1 MTFRTE
7 FTHYEDDTIYFLYVT
22 NSIRIETDGN
32 SNLEIQRRSSF
43 HTEPLDTNRY
53 ITIEDD
59 EAALFQEE
67 LINPD
72 LEDMIKA
79 VKLFTGFMDELSRT
93 TTIKY

>member
-1 MTFRTE
+1 MAVRTE

-22 NSIRIETDGN
+22 NNIRIETDGN

-53 ITIEDD
+53 LTIEDD
-59 EAALFQEE
+59 EAAMFQEE
-67 LINPD
+67 LINPY

-79 VKLFTGFMDELSRT
+79 VKLFTRLIEELCES
-93 TTIKY
+93 

>member
-1 MTFRTE
+1 MAVRTE

-22 NSIRIETDGN
+22 NNIRIETDGN
-32 SNLEIQRRSSF
+32 SNLEIQHRSSF

-53 ITIEDD
+53 LTIDDD
-59 EAALFQEE
+59 EAAMFQEL

-79 VKLFTGFMDELSRT
+79 VKLFTRLVEELCES
-93 TTIKY
+93 

>member
-22 NSIRIETDGN
+22 NNIRIGTDGT

-43 HTEPLDTNRY
+43 DTEPLDTNRY
-53 ITIEDD
+53 LTIEED
-59 EAALFQEE
+59 EAVMFQEE

-72 LEDMIKA
+72 LEDIIKA
-79 VKLFTGFMDELSRT
+79 VKLFKYHMDELCGS
-93 TTIKY
+93 

>member
-53 ITIEDD
+53 ITIKDD

>member
-1 MTFRTE
+1 MAVRTE

-22 NSIRIETDGN
+22 NNIRIETDGN

-53 ITIEDD
+53 LTIEDD
-59 EAALFQEE
+59 EAAMFQEE

-79 VKLFTGFMDELSRT
+79 VKIFTRLIEELCES
-93 TTIKY
+93 

>member
-1 MTFRTE
+1 MLRTK

-22 NSIRIETDGN
+22 QNIRIETDGT

-43 HTEPLDTNRY
+43 KAEPLDTNRY
-53 ITIEDD
+53 LTIEDD
-59 EAALFQEE
+59 EAAMFQEE

-79 VKLFTGFMDELSRT
+79 VKLFTRLMDELCES
-93 TTIKY
+93 

>member
-1 MTFRTE
+1 MLRTE

-22 NSIRIETDGN
+22 QNIRIETDGN

-43 HTEPLDTNRY
+43 KAEPLDTNRY
-53 ITIEDD
+53 LTIEDD
-59 EAALFQEE
+59 EAAMFQEL

-72 LEDMIKA
+72 LEDMVKA

>member
-1 MTFRTE
+1 MAVRTE

-22 NSIRIETDGN
+22 NNIRIETDGN

-53 ITIEDD
+53 LTIEDD
-59 EAALFQEE
+59 EAAMFQEE
-67 LINPD
+67 LINPH

-79 VKLFTGFMDELSRT
+79 VKLFTRLIEELCES
-93 TTIKY
+93 

>member
-1 MTFRTE
+1 MLRTE

-22 NSIRIETDGN
+22 NTIRIETDGN

-43 HTEPLDTNRY
+43 HTEPLDNNRY
-53 ITIEDD
+53 LTIEDD
-59 EAALFQEE
+59 EAAMFQEL

-79 VKLFTGFMDELSRT
+79 VKLFTRLIEELCES
-93 TTIKY
+93 

>member
-22 NSIRIETDGN
+22 NNIRIETDGN

-53 ITIEDD
+53 LTIEDD
-59 EAALFQEE
+59 EAAMFQEL

-72 LEDMIKA
+72 LENMIKA
-79 VKLFTGFMDELSRT
+79 VKLFTRLMESIENVRHNN
-93 TTIKY
+93 

>member
-1 MTFRTE
+1 MAVRTE

-22 NSIRIETDGN
+22 NNIRIETDVN

-53 ITIEDD
+53 LTIEDD
-59 EAALFQEE
+59 EAAMFQEE

-79 VKLFTGFMDELSRT
+79 VKIFTRLIEELCES
-93 TTIKY
+93 

>member
-1 MTFRTE
+1 MAVRTE
-7 FTHYEDDTIYFLYVT
+7 FIHYEDDTIYFLYVT
-22 NSIRIETDGN
+22 NNIRIETDGN

-53 ITIEDD
+53 LTIEDY
-59 EAALFQEE
+59 EAAMFQEL

-79 VKLFTGFMDELSRT
+79 VKLFTRLIEKLCES
-93 TTIKY
+93 

>member
-1 MTFRTE
+1 MAVRTE

-22 NSIRIETDGN
+22 NTIRIETDGN

-53 ITIEDD
+53 LTIEDD
-59 EAALFQEE
+59 EAAMFQEQ

-72 LEDMIKA
+72 LKDMIKA
-79 VKLFTGFMDELSRT
+79 VKLFTRLIEELCES
-93 TTIKY
+93 